1 MARTKKITSKEAKWA
16 AKELDIDLKKLK
28 LSTWKK
34 GLQVELEH
42 GKHELVKGKTNV
54 TNDDILKTAMI
65 ALAHILEFPDY
76 YERLEKMEKSADKY
90 WKNRKR
96 PNIFK

>member
-1 MARTKKITSKEAKWA
+1 MTKKIITSKDAKWA
-16 AKELDIDLKKLK
+16 SKELDIDLNKLK

-34 GLQVELEH
+34 GIQVELEH

-65 ALAHILEFPDY
+65 ALAHILEYPDY
-76 YERLEKMEKSADKY
+76 YERLEKMEKSAEKY

-96 PNIFK
+96 PSIFK

>member
-1 MARTKKITSKEAKWA
+1 MVKKKITTKQAKWA
-16 AKELDIDLKKLK
+16 AKELDINLNFLK

-34 GLQVELEH
+34 GLQIELEH
-42 GKHELVKGKTNV
+42 GKHELIKGKTNV

-76 YERLEKMEKSADKY
+76 YERLEKLEKSADKY

-96 PNIFK
+96 PFIFNN